1 MICQLKEYT
10 KKKYILIINLNKKIN
25 IESNLLKIHNTINTI
40 IFFLNVPNFWL
51 KINEMVNRPS
61 VIKIND
67 INTSILDIIYIFLY
81 IINTTIKIYLS
92 KLYDYK
98 FKKSIGSFMVLFFY
112 NIFFYC
118 VWFGSK
124 DSRSRVSFVTN
135 LFNNNLLLY
144 FTLLFFVNINIFI
157 FQISLSNLF
166 FYTNYLITITIYIIH
181 LYNYIINRSKPIDQ
195 TNIEK

>member
-1 MICQLKEYT
+1 
-10 KKKYILIINLNKKIN
+10 
-25 IESNLLKIHNTINTI
+25 
-40 IFFLNVPNFWL
+40 
-51 KINEMVNRPS
+51 MVNRPS

-98 FKKSIGSFMVLFFY
+98 FKKSIGSFLVLFFY

>member
-1 MICQLKEYT
+1 
-10 KKKYILIINLNKKIN
+10 
-25 IESNLLKIHNTINTI
+25 
-40 IFFLNVPNFWL
+40 
-51 KINEMVNRPS
+51 MVNRPS